1 MNDPDTEQAEFS
13 ATADERIS
21 QSFKSRDF
29 AADSLRLSRKIGYAV
44 PDKLS
49 ILNLIQSLR
58 SSASQAAPART
69 PERQEPTAAKSDDR
83 TSSTSADD
91 FLNAKA
97 PDLLPEDPLNREH
110 SHAHASDESKRSQEE
125 APKLNLDLIRKWMK
139 DEGYNNKDLAA
150 SLDKSARA
158 VSSLRNNGDY
168 HGDDA
173 VTRLANL
180 MKLDVE
186 DLYLP

>member
-1 MNDPDTEQAEFS
+1 
-13 ATADERIS
+13 
-21 QSFKSRDF
+21 
-29 AADSLRLSRKIGYAV
+29 
-44 PDKLS
+44 
-49 ILNLIQSLR
+49 
-58 SSASQAAPART
+58 
-69 PERQEPTAAKSDDR
+69 
-83 TSSTSADD
+83 
-91 FLNAKA
+91 
-97 PDLLPEDPLNREH
+97 
-110 SHAHASDESKRSQEE
+110 
-125 APKLNLDLIRKWMK
+125 MK